1 MNTFFQTTAKF
12 VRMDENGKECK
23 ITESY
28 LVPAIIFAEAETRIH
43 KELSETVQGE
53 FLVTKIAK
61 SNLSE
66 VISSDEGD
74 RYYRGKIRFVLLDE
88 NTGKSKRITQPVLV
102 MADSVKDAEA
112 KIAEAYRDTTL
123 GVDIVGV
130 QESNIVEVFREEK
143 PFLKLDENGSV
154 TSDSI

>member
-1 MNTFFQTTAKF
+1 MNTFYQVTAKF
-12 VRMDENGKECK
+12 IRQNLNTGKDEK

-66 VISSDEGD
+66 VIPSEGD
-74 RYYRGKIRFVLLDE
+74 MYYKGKIRFVLLDE
-88 NTGKSKRITQPVLV
+88 NTGKSKLITQPVLV

-112 KIAEAYRDTTL
+112 KIAEAYKDITL

-130 QESNIVEVFREEK
+130 QESNIVEVFGEEEVK
-143 PFLKLDENGSV
+143 
-154 TSDSI
+154 

>member
-1 MNTFFQTTAKF
+1 MNTFYQVTAKF
-12 VRMDENGKECK
+12 IRQNLNTGKDEK

-66 VISSDEGD
+66 VIPSEGD
-74 RYYRGKIRFVLLDE
+74 MYYKGKIRFVLLDE
-88 NTGKSKRITQPVLV
+88 NTGKSKLITQPVLV

-112 KIAEAYRDTTL
+112 KIAEA
-123 GVDIVGV
+123 
-130 QESNIVEVFREEK
+130 
-143 PFLKLDENGSV
+143 
-154 TSDSI
+154 